1 MSIQHVDDARVL
13 VELCL
18 LYVSRFEQNQSRIG
32 GMFDRYQ
39 NFLRKCYS
47 MVSIMEPSLRAL
59 AISNE
64 ECTNMDLL
72 RSCLLKII
80 TINFIIKHLED
91 NKYAWWLKE

>member
-1 MSIQHVDDARVL
+1 
-13 VELCL
+13 
-18 LYVSRFEQNQSRIG
+18 
-32 GMFDRYQ
+32 
-39 NFLRKCYS
+39 

-64 ECTNMDLL
+64 ECNNMDLL